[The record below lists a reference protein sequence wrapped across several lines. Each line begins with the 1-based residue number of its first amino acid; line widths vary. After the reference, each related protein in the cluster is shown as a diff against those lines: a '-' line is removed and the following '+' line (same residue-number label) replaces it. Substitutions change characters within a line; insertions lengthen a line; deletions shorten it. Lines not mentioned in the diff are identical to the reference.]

1 VVVIIDEAQNLTRRA
16 LEEVR
21 MLSNLET
28 EKSKLMQIL
37 LVGQPGFRQTLASP
51 ALEQLRQRVTVRF
64 HLDPLGAD
72 DTAQYINHRLRLA
85 ALDVPLV
92 FSRAITDAIHTRTR
106 GVPRMINVVCDAI
119 LLAGYSEEQR
129 TVNLTLVQA
138 VFEDLERMG
147 LLSARTGP
155 SLAVSAE
162 RAAAA
167 GRPAERAERVAPWPA
182 STPAVTPMPAK
193 EGPR

>member
-1 VVVIIDEAQNLTRRA
+1 MLLVVDEAQNLSLPA

-64 HLDPLGAD
+64 HLDPLSAD
-72 DTAQYINHRLRLA
+72 DTANYINHRLRLA
-85 ALDVPLV
+85 AIDAPLV
-92 FSRAITDAIHTRTR
+92 FPRAVTDAIHTRTR

-129 TVNLTLVQA
+129 TVNLALTQA

-147 LLSARTGP
+147 LMAPRTGP
-155 SLAVSAE
+155 SLAVSSDRGGANAP
-162 RAAAA
+162 RQ
-167 GRPAERAERVAPWPA
+167 GERVAAWPGG
-182 STPAVTPMPAK
+182 TPSVTPMPAK